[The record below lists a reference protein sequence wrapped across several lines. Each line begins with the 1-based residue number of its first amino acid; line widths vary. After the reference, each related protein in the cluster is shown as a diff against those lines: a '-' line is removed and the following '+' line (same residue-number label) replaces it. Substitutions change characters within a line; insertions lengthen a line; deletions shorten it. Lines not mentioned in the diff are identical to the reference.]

1 MLGRAAVLG
10 SVSMSWW
17 RGVVVPLPR
26 RDGVGEI
33 SVAKGSLAAVRGTVW
48 EVARIDIVG
57 VGWPEGPLRL
67 SVGVV
72 GVLVKLGVE

>member
-1 MLGRAAVLG
+1 MTVDWIAG
-10 SVSMSWW
+10 
-17 RGVVVPLPR
+17 P
-26 RDGVGEI
+26 
-33 SVAKGSLAAVRGTVW
+33 VRGTVW